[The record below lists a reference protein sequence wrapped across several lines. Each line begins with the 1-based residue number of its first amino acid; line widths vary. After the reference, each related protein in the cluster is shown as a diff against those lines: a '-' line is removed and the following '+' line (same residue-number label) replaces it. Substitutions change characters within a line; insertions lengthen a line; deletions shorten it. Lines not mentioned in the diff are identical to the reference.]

1 MAAGYEFEYNENITA
16 ARGAMPLRTR
26 VRCVCVCVT
35 YPRFFSTC
43 GAALMERALR
53 LNPKSE
59 RLWIE
64 FCKLECIYLA
74 RIKERMEE
82 FGIDAS
88 ALVPKVLPVM
98 SELPCSV
105 LMSVSHVVRP
115 RS

>member
-1 MAAGYEFEYNENITA
+1 
-16 ARGAMPLRTR
+16 
-26 VRCVCVCVT
+26 
-35 YPRFFSTC
+35 
-43 GAALMERALR
+43 MERALR

-98 SELPCSV
+98 SELSCSV

-115 RS
+115 CS

>member
-1 MAAGYEFEYNENITA
+1 
-16 ARGAMPLRTR
+16 
-26 VRCVCVCVT
+26 
-35 YPRFFSTC
+35 
-43 GAALMERALR
+43 MERALR

-98 SELPCSV
+98 SD
-105 LMSVSHVVRP
+105 
-115 RS
+115 